1 MVMLVLH
8 AKFEVL
14 LVKFATNVTW
24 GQFSGIFDINK
35 SQYVEKLSK
44 LRTIFACLLDFS
56 WEGMKKSWN
65 HLYVVL
71 TWRCSR
77 TRPSGLAWH
86 PPKMPDGLF
95 TYLKST
101 ELFCGDNSWP
111 LYASMP
117 SLNHFRQ
124 WLQVL
129 SRADTFGHF
138 RPKMKNFA
146 KLKTIL
152 HACLHWSW
160 HV

>member
-8 AKFEVL
+8 AKFEVF

-24 GQFSGIFDINK
+24 GQFSGIFDIKNPNTWR
-35 SQYVEKLSK
+35 SCRNWEPYLHV
-44 LRTIFACLLDFS
+44 CLICS

-71 TWRCSR
+71 TWRSSQ
-77 TRPSGLAWH
+77 TRPSGLAGALWKFSMVCSH
-86 PPKMPDGLF
+86 ILSQPNF
-95 TYLKST
+95 
-101 ELFCGDNSWP
+101 FCGDNSWP

-117 SLNHFRQ
+117 SLNHFQ
-124 WLQVL
+124 QCLHVL
-129 SRADTFGHF
+129 SRAGTFGHF